1 MKRLSNWF
9 NERVLFI
16 GIAILLFFIPLY
28 PKFPLFNVPN
38 TYVAIRFEDFLVAF
52 LITVFAVK
60 CYFGK
65 IKVFKE
71 RLNRLFFLYFI
82 VGGLSSVSAI
92 LITQNVF
99 PHLVILHWLRHIEY
113 MSLFFVASLSIT
125 KIQDLKDYLKMII
138 LATVGVIIYGLGQK
152 FLGFPVISTMNE
164 EFSKG
169 LILSLTE
176 WARIS
181 STFAG
186 HYDLATY
193 LVMVLAVITA
203 LVVGMT
209 KIYHKL
215 LTFLLGIITY
225 YLLILTASQISIF
238 AYFVSVTLV
247 LLMSKKYFWI
257 VPVIVISLV
266 GLFASKDLTQRYAT
280 TIRVNRD
287 MFLEA
292 YENKVQEWMTSRL
305 AKIPTVTPTPI
316 LIPSETTDSGGK
328 SKGKVPTPTP
338 TPITE
343 NLIAR
348 EKRYVKYESSGSA
361 DIIDVT
367 AYRSVAIRL
376 NAEWPRSLRALYKN
390 PILGTGYSSI
400 TLATDNDYLRML
412 GETGIL
418 GFLTMM
424 ILFIEIFRR
433 FFHYFL
439 NKKFDFQKVIVIG
452 IFSGIIGFLINA
464 FFIDVLEASKVDYV
478 FWMLVG
484 IMIAIIKLSIS
495 NDNQQKYEE

>member
-1 MKRLSNWF
+1 MKRLLNWF
-9 NERVLFI
+9 NERILFI
-16 GIAILLFFIPLY
+16 GTAILLLFIPLY

-38 TYVAIRFEDFLVAF
+38 TYVAVRFEDFMVAF
-52 LITVFAVK
+52 LVIIFAVK

-65 IKVFKE
+65 VEIFKE
-71 RLNRLFFLYFI
+71 RLNRLFFLYFL

-99 PHLVILHWLRHIEY
+99 PNLVALHWFRHIEY
-113 MSLFFVASLSIT
+113 MSLFFIASLSIT
-125 KIQDLKDYLKMII
+125 KTQDLKDYLKMII
-138 LATVGVIIYGLGQK
+138 LATIGIIIYGLGQK

-193 LVMVLAVITA
+193 LVMVLAIIMA
-203 LVVGMT
+203 LIIGSAR
-209 KIYHKL
+209 IYHKIL
-215 LTFLLGIITY
+215 AILLGIITY

-238 AYFVSVTLV
+238 AYFISVTLV
-247 LLMSKKYFWI
+247 MLFSKRYLWI
-257 VPVIVISLV
+257 IPVIALSLV

-287 MFLEA
+287 MLLEA
-292 YENKVQEWMTSRL
+292 YENKMQEWALSRI
-305 AKIPTVTPTPI
+305 AKIPTPTPVPI
-316 LIPSETTDSGGK
+316 LPPSGITDSG
-328 SKGKVPTPTP
+328 SKPKIKVPTLTPTPTP
-338 TPITE
+338 TPI
-343 NLIAR
+343 NLIVR

-376 NAEWPRSLRALYKN
+376 NVEWPRSLRAFSKN
-390 PILGTGYSSI
+390 PALGTGYSSI
-400 TLATDNDYLRML
+400 TLATDNDYLRIL
-412 GETGIL
+412 GETGLL

-424 ILFIEIFRR
+424 VLFIEIFRR
-433 FFHYFL
+433 FFAYFL
-439 NKKFDFQKVIVIG
+439 KKEFDFQKVMVIG
-452 IFSGIIGFLINA
+452 IFSAVVGFLINA
-464 FFIDVLEASKVDYV
+464 LFIDVLEASKVAYV

-484 IMIAIIKLSIS
+484 IMVAIIKLSK
-495 NDNQQKYEE
+495 KYEE